1 MDSRLVLT
9 SVLLCLRLIYYFA
22 MRLLSQFSEVYVL
35 LLPGECGGLQYYQMH
50 KHAYCLSMHATPLSS
65 DEMDIG
71 CD

>member
-1 MDSRLVLT
+1 
-9 SVLLCLRLIYYFA
+9 